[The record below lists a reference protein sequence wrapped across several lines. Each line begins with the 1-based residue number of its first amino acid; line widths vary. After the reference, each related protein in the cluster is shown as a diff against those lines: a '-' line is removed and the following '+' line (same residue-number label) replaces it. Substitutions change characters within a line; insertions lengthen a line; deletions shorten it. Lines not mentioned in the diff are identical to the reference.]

1 MEQKDQLL
9 YKQNMKTIETLAANT
24 MEQIGYELVDVEWK
38 SMEGKPH
45 IVVYIDST
53 SGISLEDCQKVSK
66 FLGEV
71 LDREDPLSSKYY
83 LEISSPGI
91 ERRLKKAE
99 DFIRFLG
106 KDIKL
111 KTLHKINGSRNY
123 RGVLKEFKDNKI
135 TILMENGE
143 EIKIDLLDIARA
155 NLWYKQEP
163 RR

>member
-1 MEQKDQLL
+1 MEQQ
-9 YKQNMKTIETLAANT
+9 YKQNIKTVETLAANT
-24 MEQIGYELVDVEWK
+24 LEQIGYELVDIEWK
-38 SMEGKPH
+38 SMEGNPH
-45 IVVYIDST
+45 IVVYIDSA

-71 LDREDPLSSKYY
+71 LDREDPLSSRYY

-106 KDIKL
+106 RDIKV
-111 KTLHKINGSRNY
+111 KTLDKINGSRNF
-123 RGVLKEFKDNKI
+123 RGVLKEFKDNKP

-143 EIKIDLLDIARA
+143 EIKIDLIDIARA